1 VVLVTPSANDL
12 EALYRR
18 VILDHG
24 RTPRHA
30 RLPAGVEF
38 KAERDNPLC
47 GDQVAVGIVLT
58 GDSIAS
64 VGFEAQGCLISIAAA
79 SMMCE
84 RVSGNSLANAGDLC
98 ARYLQLVSARSER
111 WPEDLGELA
120 AFAAVARFPARASCA
135 SLAWQALRDALA
147 AHAGSLCRST
157 GPR

>member
-1 VVLVTPSANDL
+1 VTPSAADL

-18 VILDHG
+18 AIFDHG

-30 RLPAGVEF
+30 RLPEGAQF

-47 GDQVAVGIVLT
+47 GDQVTVGIILA
-58 GDSIAS
+58 GGSLDA

-79 SMMCE
+79 SMMCD
-84 RVSGNSLANAGDLC
+84 RVSGHSLASAVDLC
-98 ARYLQLVSARSER
+98 TRYLQLVSARSER
-111 WPEDLGELA
+111 WPEDLAELS

-135 SLAWQALRDALA
+135 SLAWQALREALDAQD
-147 AHAGSLCRST
+147 

>member
-1 VVLVTPSANDL
+1 MPSAADL

-18 VILDHG
+18 VIFDHG
-24 RTPRHA
+24 RNPRHA
-30 RLPAGVEF
+30 RLPAGVRL

-47 GDQVAVGIVLT
+47 GDRVSVGVVLE
-58 GDSIAS
+58 GESIAAL
-64 VGFEAQGCLISIAAA
+64 GFEAQGCLISIAAA

-84 RVSGNSLANAGDLC
+84 RIAHGSAVHAGELC
-98 ARYLQLVSARSER
+98 ARYLQLVSARAET
-111 WPEDLGELA
+111 WPEEFGELG

-147 AHAGSLCRST
+147 MER

>member
-1 VVLVTPSANDL
+1 MTPSAAEL
-12 EALYRR
+12 EALYRQT
-18 VILDHG
+18 ILDHG
-24 RTPRHA
+24 RRPRHA
-30 RLPAGVEF
+30 RVPEGVQF

-47 GDQVAVGIVLT
+47 GDQVAVGVVLA
-58 GDSIAS
+58 GGSIAA

-84 RVSGNSLANAGDLC
+84 RLSGNSLANAGDLC

-111 WPEDLGELA
+111 WPEDFGELG

-135 SLAWQALRDALA
+135 SLAWQALRDALD
-147 AHAGSLCRST
+147 AHASSLPSGP